1 MRQGNWSLYLLSIL
15 LETMMNE
22 VELNIGRSQESA
34 LSVNKVVRNTY
45 TLLSMTLFVSAIC
58 AVATMVMQVGQGVGF
73 MLLIG
78 GFIMSFVVRANAN
91 SSKGLLAVFVFAAL
105 MGAAIGP
112 TINMYLLAYGNG
124 GAIVA
129 QALGGT
135 AVIFLSLSGYA
146 LTTRKNFNFL
156 AGFLFTGMMVALVAI
171 IANIFLQIPAFSLAI
186 SSAVILLMSGFILF
200 DTSRIVNGG
209 ERNYIMATISLYLS
223 IFNIFIHLLHLLGS
237 LTGRN

>member
-1 MRQGNWSLYLLSIL
+1 
-15 LETMMNE
+15 MNE
-22 VELNIGRSQESA
+22 VELNIGRSQDSA

-45 TLLSMTLFVSAIC
+45 MLLSMTLFFSAIC
-58 AVATMVMQVGQGVGF
+58 ALATMALQVSQGVGF

-78 GFIMSFVVRANAN
+78 GFVMTFVVRATAR
-91 SSKGLLAVFVFAAL
+91 SSKGLIAVFVFAGL
-105 MGAAIGP
+105 MGGALGP
-112 TINMYLLAYGNG
+112 IISMYLLAYANG
-124 GAIVA
+124 SAIVA

-135 AVIFLSLSGYA
+135 ALIFLTLSGYA
-146 LTTRKNFNFL
+146 LTSGKNFNFL
-156 AGFLFTGMMVALVAI
+156 GGFIFTGMMVVIVAM

-223 IFNIFIHLLHLLGS
+223 IFNIFIHLLNLLGS

>member
-1 MRQGNWSLYLLSIL
+1 
-15 LETMMNE
+15 MNE
-22 VELNIGRSQESA
+22 VELNIGRSQDSA

-45 TLLSMTLFVSAIC
+45 MLLSMILFFCAIC
-58 AVATMVMQVGQGVGF
+58 ALATMALQVGQGVGF

-78 GFIMSFVVRANAN
+78 GFVMTFVVRATAK
-91 SSKGLLAVFVFAAL
+91 SSKGLIAVFVFAGL
-105 MGAAIGP
+105 MGGALGP
-112 TINMYLLAYGNG
+112 IISMYLLAYANG
-124 GAIVA
+124 SAIVA

-135 AVIFLSLSGYA
+135 ALIFLSLSGYA
-146 LTTRKNFNFL
+146 LTSGKNFNFL
-156 AGFLFTGMMVALVAI
+156 GGFIFTGMMVVIVAM

-186 SSAVILLMSGFILF
+186 SSAVILLMSGFILY

-223 IFNIFIHLLHLLGS
+223 IFNIFIHLLNLLGS

>member
-1 MRQGNWSLYLLSIL
+1 
-15 LETMMNE
+15 MNE
-22 VELNIGRSQESA
+22 VELNIGRSQDSA

-45 TLLSMTLFVSAIC
+45 MLLSMTLFFSAIC
-58 AVATMVMQVGQGVGF
+58 AVTTMALQVGQGVGF

-78 GFIMSFVVRANAN
+78 GFVMTFVVRATAK
-91 SSKGLLAVFVFAAL
+91 SSKGLIAVFVFAGL
-105 MGAAIGP
+105 MGGALGP
-112 TINMYLLAYGNG
+112 IISMYLLAYANG
-124 GAIVA
+124 SAIVA

-135 AVIFLSLSGYA
+135 ALIFLSLSGYA
-146 LTTRKNFNFL
+146 LTSGKNFNFL
-156 AGFLFTGMMVALVAI
+156 GGFIFTGMMVVIVAM

-186 SSAVILLMSGFILF
+186 SSAVILLMSGFILY

-223 IFNIFIHLLHLLGS
+223 IFNIFIHLLNLLGS

>member
-1 MRQGNWSLYLLSIL
+1 
-15 LETMMNE
+15 MNE
-22 VELNIGRSQESA
+22 VELNIGRSQDSA

-45 TLLSMTLFVSAIC
+45 MLLSMTLFFSAIC
-58 AVATMVMQVGQGVGF
+58 AVSTMALQVGQGVGF

-78 GFIMSFVVRANAN
+78 GFVMTFVVRATAK
-91 SSKGLLAVFVFAAL
+91 SSKGLIAVFVFAGL
-105 MGAAIGP
+105 MGGALGP
-112 TINMYLLAYGNG
+112 IISMYLLAYANG
-124 GAIVA
+124 SAIVA

-135 AVIFLSLSGYA
+135 ALIFLSLSGYA
-146 LTTRKNFNFL
+146 LTSGKNFNFL
-156 AGFLFTGMMVALVAI
+156 GGFIFTGMMVVIVAM

-223 IFNIFIHLLHLLGS
+223 IFNIFIHLLNLLGS

>member
-1 MRQGNWSLYLLSIL
+1 
-15 LETMMNE
+15 MNE
-22 VELNIGRSQESA
+22 VELNIGRSQEAA

-45 TLLSMTLFVSAIC
+45 MLLSMTLFFSAIC
-58 AVATMVMQVGQGVGF
+58 AVATMAMQVSQGAGF
-73 MLLIG
+73 LMLLG
-78 GFIMSFVVRANAN
+78 GFGMSFVVRATAK
-91 SSKGLLAVFVFAAL
+91 SSKGLVAVFVFAGL

-112 TINMYLLAYGNG
+112 TISAYLIAYVNG
-124 GAIVA
+124 SAIVA

-135 AVIFLSLSGYA
+135 ALIFLSLSGYA
-146 LTTRKNFNFL
+146 LTSGKNFNFL
-156 AGFLFTGMMVALVAI
+156 GGFIFTGMMVVIVAM

-209 ERNYIMATISLYLS
+209 ERNYIIATISLYLS

-237 LTGRN
+237 LTGRQ

>member
-1 MRQGNWSLYLLSIL
+1 
-15 LETMMNE
+15 MNE

-45 TLLSMTLFVSAIC
+45 MLLSMTLFFSAIC
-58 AVATMVMQVGQGVGF
+58 ATASMAMRVGQGTGF
-73 MLLIG
+73 MMLLG
-78 GFIMSFVVRANAN
+78 GFGMTFVVRATAN
-91 SSKGLLAVFVFAAL
+91 SSKGLVAVFVFAGL
-105 MGAAIGP
+105 MGAALGP
-112 TINMYLLAYGNG
+112 TINVYLLAYANG
-124 GAIVA
+124 SAIVA

-135 AVIFLSLSGYA
+135 ALIFLSLSGYA
-146 LTTRKNFNFL
+146 LTSGKNFNFL
-156 AGFLFTGMMVALVAI
+156 GGFIFTGMMVVIVAM

-223 IFNIFIHLLHLLGS
+223 IFNIFVHLLHLLGS
-237 LTGRN
+237 LTGRQ